1 MGAADIYTAYKTYGQ
16 VPLVLEDYGDGA
28 GLEYYS
34 VAVVKS
40 EFCEGNPTL
49 ADLQGMRSCHTGYR
63 KTAGWVVPVGVLV
76 ESGVMPVVEVNG
88 VQNDAAS
95 VAAFFSETCA
105 PRVVSDGPADG
116 GEKWDELCTGC
127 AGDCSETDPF
137 YDYAGSLKCLAD
149 GAGDVAFTKQDT
161 ALTDPDKDNY
171 RLLCPNGGCAAVD
184 DFASCN
190 LARVPSHAVIA
201 SSELAS
207 GPLGPAIAEALV
219 AAAGTP
225 GFLES
230 TTSIDDVENVVF
242 AEGTTGLEAFTG
254 SVEDDYFGQAI
265 LQSYQGGEQLTAGAS
280 NGDIVRICVPAP
292 PSGPGFVS
300 TCTSNMAAA
309 NTANVTFSCVLGES
323 PDACMQMI
331 DAGEA
336 EITSFGAADI
346 YAAYK
351 TYGQVPL
358 VLEDYGDGAGLEYYS
373 VAVVKSE
380 FCEGNPTLADLQGM
394 RSCHTGYRKTA
405 GWVVPVGVLV
415 ESGVMPVVE
424 VNGVQN
430 DAASVA
436 AFFSETCAPRVVSD
450 GPADGGEK
458 WDELCTGCAGD
469 CSETDPFYD
478 YAGSLKCLA
487 DGAGDVA
494 FTKQDTALTD
504 PDKDNYRLLCPNG
517 GCAAVDD
524 FASCNLAR
532 VPSHA
537 VIASSELASSPRGSE
552 IAAAL
557 VAATGT
563 PGFLEST
570 TSIDGVENVVFAEG
584 TTGLEAFSGS
594 VEDDYFG
601 QAILQSYQGGE
612 QLTSE
617 SSTSDSGGDDLS
629 GGAIAGIVIG
639 CVAGVAIL
647 GALGFVI
654 YKKRKDK
661 YWTMQEV
668 SSLKTAQGI

>member
-1 MGAADIYTAYKTYGQ
+1 
-16 VPLVLEDYGDGA
+16 
-28 GLEYYS
+28 
-34 VAVVKS
+34 
-40 EFCEGNPTL
+40 
-49 ADLQGMRSCHTGYR
+49 
-63 KTAGWVVPVGVLV
+63 
-76 ESGVMPVVEVNG
+76 
-88 VQNDAAS
+88 
-95 VAAFFSETCA
+95 
-105 PRVVSDGPADG
+105 
-116 GEKWDELCTGC
+116 
-127 AGDCSETDPF
+127 
-137 YDYAGSLKCLAD
+137 
-149 GAGDVAFTKQDT
+149 
-161 ALTDPDKDNY
+161 
-171 RLLCPNGGCAAVD
+171 
-184 DFASCN
+184 
-190 LARVPSHAVIA
+190 
-201 SSELAS
+201 
-207 GPLGPAIAEALV
+207 
-219 AAAGTP
+219 
-225 GFLES
+225 
-230 TTSIDDVENVVF
+230 
-242 AEGTTGLEAFTG
+242 
-254 SVEDDYFGQAI
+254 
-265 LQSYQGGEQLTAGAS
+265 
-280 NGDIVRICVPAP
+280 
-292 PSGPGFVS
+292 
-300 TCTSNMAAA
+300 
-309 NTANVTFSCVLGES
+309 
-323 PDACMQMI
+323 MI

-458 WDELCTGCAGD
+458 WPELCTACAGD
-469 CSETDPFYD
+469 CSEDDPFYD

-494 FTKQDTALTD
+494 FTFFRTKCSSRENFFNCWHKETSSPKQETALSD
-504 PDKDNYRLLCPNG
+504 PDKDNYRLLCKNG

-524 FASCNLAR
+524 FAACNLAK

-537 VIASSELASSPRGSE
+537 VIASSATASSPLGKA
-552 IAAAL
+552 IAEAL
-557 VAATGT
+557 VAAAGK
-563 PGFLEST
+563 PGFLQST
-570 TSIDGVENVVFAEG
+570 TSIDGVENVVFADG
-584 TTGLEAFSGS
+584 TTGLEAFTGS

-601 QAILQSYQGGE
+601 QAFLLSYEGGE
-612 QLTSE
+612 ELKAGSA
-617 SSTSDSGGDDLS
+617 SNGSGGDDLS

-639 CVAGVAIL
+639 CIAGVAIL

-654 YKKRKDK
+654 HKKRKDK